1 MPRVNVVLP
10 DELLAQMDQVA
21 SEEGLNR
28 SQLVRVAFQSFVQ
41 QRSENSQR
49 LQRQADIERAI
60 EMQDRLRRSVDAWD
74 PMEVLRQQ
82 RQDQ

>member
-10 DELLAQMDQVA
+10 DELLAHMDQVA
-21 SEEGLNR
+21 AEEGLNR
-28 SQLVRVAFQSFVQ
+28 SQLIRAAFQAFVQ
-41 QRSENSQR
+41 QRSENNQR

-82 RQDQ
+82 RQDL

>member
-10 DELLAQMDQVA
+10 DELLAHMDQVA
-21 SEEGLNR
+21 TEEGLNR
-28 SQLVRVAFQSFVQ
+28 SQLIRVAFQSYVE

-60 EMQDRLRRSVDAWD
+60 EMQDRLRHSVEAWD

-82 RQDQ
+82 RQDL

>member
-10 DELLAQMDQVA
+10 DELLAEMDQVA
-21 SEEGLNR
+21 TEEGLNR